1 VKYVLRATRT
11 SGNGAYHSDE
21 WISVGQLNTNGAPGH
36 DGGVTGTAPHH
47 RGREPER
54 QSDTLEDLRSSVR
67 VTLRARRW
75 LNQWRVTSA
84 GPWGNAESTAMI
96 ANAIELSAL
105 TEFVVI
111 QREATQR
118 DRERPGDGD

>member
-1 VKYVLRATRT
+1 MT
-11 SGNGAYHSDE
+11 GA
-21 WISVGQLNTNGAPGH
+21 AR
-36 DGGVTGTAPHH
+36 HH
-47 RGREPER
+47 RRREPER

-75 LNQWRVTSA
+75 LNQWRATSA

-111 QREATQR
+111 HREATQR
-118 DRERPGDGD
+118 DQERPGDE